1 MLPRDAGRAAS
12 RRYNLRNNHRGRSGA
27 WRTTPPATSVLSRSS
42 VRADRARPR
51 WRRRCCSPPA
61 RIKEAGTVERGTTV
75 SDFDP
80 LEKSWQHSLRASVLH
95 LDTQDTRVHLVDT
108 PGFPDFI
115 GQAIGAL
122 DAVETA
128 AVVVSAQSGIEMI
141 ASRMMDWTAK
151 RRLCRLVIVNKI
163 DADNVD
169 LPNLLASIQSLF
181 GKECLPINLPA
192 GGGKRVVDCFF
203 NPDGESDFSSVGEA
217 HRALVDQ
224 VVEVDEELMALY
236 LEQGEIAPE
245 ELHAP
250 FEKALREGH
259 LVPVCF
265 VSAKTGAGV
274 AELLDV
280 LVKLAPNPAEGNPP
294 LFYKGEGET
303 ASEFRSEPDPKKHVL
318 AHVFKVVMDPFVGK
332 LGIFRVHQGTVTKDT
347 QLFVGDGRKPFKV
360 GHLFMLQG
368 GKNVE
373 IERAVPGDI
382 AAVAKVDEIEF
393 DCVLHDSHD
402 EDHIHMRPLEFPTP
416 MQGVAITPKKR
427 GDEQR
432 ISEVLHRMIAED
444 PTLVV
449 EHDAS
454 TNETVL
460 RALGD
465 LHLRSVLE
473 RMASQFKL
481 EVDTRPPR
489 IPYRETITA
498 QAEGFHRHKKQT
510 GGAGQFGEVS
520 LRVEP
525 RERGAGFEFLD
536 QTKGGVIPHQFMPA
550 VQKGVEQVLGTG
562 AIAGFPLQDVRVVVY
577 DGKHHP
583 VDSKEVAFV
592 AAGKKAFLDAIEK
605 ARPIVLEPIVTVEV
619 ICPETN
625 TGDIAG
631 DLSSRR
637 GQVTGTRGLQ
647 PGVLAINGLAPLG
660 ELEGYSAR
668 LKSVTGGH
676 GSWSMQLSHYEQAP
690 PQLQQQLVA
699 EYKKSRKQEE
709 E

>member
-1 MLPRDAGRAAS
+1 MANYATENIRTVALVGHGASGKTTLAEALLQKAGA
-12 RRYNLRNNHRGRSGA
+12 
-27 WRTTPPATSVLSRSS
+27 
-42 VRADRARPR
+42 
-51 WRRRCCSPPA
+51 
-61 RIKEAGTVERGTTV
+61 IKEAGTVERGTTV
-75 SDFDP
+75 SDTDP
-80 LEKSWQHSLRASVLH
+80 LEKSYLHSLRASLLH
-95 LDTQDTRVHLVDT
+95 LDTQDTRIHLIDT

-128 AVVVSAQSGIEMI
+128 AVVVNAAAGLEMI
-141 ASRMMDWTAK
+141 TSRMMDWTAK

-169 LPNLLASIQSLF
+169 LPALLAAIQATY

-192 GGGKRVVDCFF
+192 DGGKRVVDCFF
-203 NPDGESDFSSVGEA
+203 TPEGTADFSSIEAA

-224 VVEVDEELMALY
+224 VVEVDEDLMALY
-236 LEQGEIAPE
+236 LEQGEISPDQ
-245 ELHAP
+245 LHAP

-265 VSAKTGAGV
+265 TSAKTGAGI
-274 AELLDV
+274 AELLNV

-294 LFYKGEGET
+294 LFYKGEGGAKE
-303 ASEFRSEPDPKKHVL
+303 EFRSVPDPKLHVL

-332 LGIFRVHQGTVTKDT
+332 LGVFRVHQGTVTRDT
-347 QLFVGDGRKPFKV
+347 QLFIGDGRKPFKV
-360 GHLFMLQG
+360 GHLLMLQG
-368 GKNVE
+368 AKSVE
-373 IERAVPGDI
+373 IDKAVPGDL
-382 AAVAKVDEIEF
+382 AAVAKVDDIEF

-402 EDHIHMRPLEFPTP
+402 EDHIHMTPLEFPTP
-416 MQGVAITPKKR
+416 MHGVAITPKKR

-432 ISEVLHRMIAED
+432 ISDVLHRMIAED

-449 EHDAS
+449 EHDAV

-473 RMASQFKL
+473 RMSGQFKL
-481 EVDTRPPR
+481 EIDTRPPR
-489 IPYRETITA
+489 IPYRETIMGNA
-498 QAEGFHRHKKQT
+498 DGFHRHKKQT

-520 LRVEP
+520 LKVEP

-536 QTKGGVIPHQFMPA
+536 HTKGGVIPHQFMPA
-550 VQKGVEQVLGTG
+550 VQKGVEQVLATG
-562 AIAGFPLQDVRVVVY
+562 AIAGFPIQDVRVIVV

-592 AAGKKAFLDAIEK
+592 SAGRKAFLDAVEK
-605 ARPIVLEPIVTVEV
+605 ARPTVLEPIVEVEI
-619 ICPETN
+619 ICPDSN

-637 GQVTGTRGLQ
+637 GQVTGTVGLQ
-647 PGVLAINGLAPLG
+647 PGMIAVRGLAPLV

-676 GSWSMQLSHYEQAP
+676 GSWTMQLSHYEPAP
-690 PQLQQQLVA
+690 PTLQQQLVV
-699 EYKKSRKQEE
+699 EFQKHRKHEE
-709 E
+709 D